1 MLEPV
6 EAAEAV
12 DNQDKTVA
20 VVADLEIFGP
30 FDQFELD
37 SQ

>member
-1 MLEPV
+1 VLEPV

-20 VVADLEIFGP
+20 VVADLEIF
-30 FDQFELD
+30 DQFDFD